1 MENHQEFKSSNFTSN
16 TLFYSAANVQEQGMK
31 LAFHNEPT
39 QIKHRATDSSVTLIR
54 YLVH

>member
-39 QIKHRATDSSVTLIR
+39 QIKHRAM
-54 YLVH
+54 